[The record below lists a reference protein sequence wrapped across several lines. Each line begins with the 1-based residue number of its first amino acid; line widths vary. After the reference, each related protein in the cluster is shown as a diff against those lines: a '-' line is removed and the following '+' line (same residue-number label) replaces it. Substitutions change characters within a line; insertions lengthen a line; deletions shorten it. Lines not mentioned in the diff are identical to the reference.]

1 MYDLYIG
8 IFKILIYDFINMFF
22 IRIAMINQDGK
33 RIKCMN
39 KHSKVFDPNCEKI
52 LVSKKELQMLY
63 KTIRD
68 YEERMNLYELEN
80 KKYLKLLNKDSS
92 ISE

>member
-1 MYDLYIG
+1 
-8 IFKILIYDFINMFF
+8 MFF

-33 RIKCMN
+33 RIKYMN

-52 LVSKKELQMLY
+52 LVSKKELQVLY

-68 YEERMNLYELEN
+68 YEKRINFYELEN
-80 KKYLKLLNKDSS
+80 KKYLKMLNKDSS

>member
-1 MYDLYIG
+1 
-8 IFKILIYDFINMFF
+8 
-22 IRIAMINQDGK
+22 
-33 RIKCMN
+33 MN

-68 YEERMNLYELEN
+68 YEERINFYEFEN
-80 KKYLKLLNKDSS
+80 KKYLKLLNKDTS